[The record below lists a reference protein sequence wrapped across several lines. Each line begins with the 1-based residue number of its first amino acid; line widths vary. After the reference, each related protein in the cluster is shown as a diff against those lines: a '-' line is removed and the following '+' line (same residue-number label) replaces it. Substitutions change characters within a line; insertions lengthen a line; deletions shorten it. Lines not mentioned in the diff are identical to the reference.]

1 LLQKSRRIKTQTERR
16 IAFYAEV
23 REKEIAS
30 EREREREKEMRIR
43 REW

>member
-23 REKEIAS
+23 REKKIAS
-30 EREREREKEMRIR
+30 EREREREKEMRIG